1 MIKVSFNQLEDLEQS
16 VDRQATGSHRHHSVI
31 KRCTLA
37 TWIRRDGMC
46 VFVWEQ
52 NSRGKNVDIFSHLDS
67 ENYAGDFFNQNPF
80 HYLPYLKPGVGIDDL
95 KGKLCMAGKFTMRLW
110 AMAVTNQDTKP
121 TTNLIIFS
129 ASIIRFKSQ
138 WFWAHTDDSVRK

>member
-16 VDRQATGSHRHHSVI
+16 VDRRATGSHRHHSVI
-31 KRCTLA
+31 KRCTLT
-37 TWIRRDGMC
+37 TWIRRDGMR

-80 HYLPYLKPGVGIDDL
+80 HDVGYLKPGVGIDDL
-95 KGKLCMAGKFTMRLW
+95 KGKLYGREIRNSLCDYGQWLPQIGIA
-110 AMAVTNQDTKP
+110 NQP
-121 TTNLIIFS
+121 QI
-129 ASIIRFKSQ
+129 
-138 WFWAHTDDSVRK
+138 